1 MTGKL
6 SLALIGAGGMGKRW
20 AHAMKQ
26 VHGVAVRAIVD
37 VDSTRAKELANNFKN
52 CESLDDWHDILAR
65 QDIDAVVVVT
75 PHRFLAPISQSFL
88 RSGKHVLAE
97 KPGGVTSAEIKQ
109 ALALAQKHRVRYM
122 VGFNHRFHPSFLL
135 ARKFIEQG
143 KIGELMFI
151 RSRYGFGG
159 REGYQKE
166 WRMHKKFSG
175 GGELIDQGVHMID
188 MVRSFLG
195 NIISV
200 SGFAEN
206 LYWNAGVED
215 NAMLVLRNKKK
226 QLASIHV
233 SWSNWKPIHNFEI
246 YGTKGYISIDGLGKK
261 YGGTEKVILGKRNE
275 KDPDHP
281 TECEFI
287 CNPDADNSLVKELQE
302 FISAIKDKRDSIPS
316 AVDGYESL
324 KIVEKIYVQK

>member
-1 MTGKL
+1 MIGKI

-26 VHGVAVRAIVD
+26 VRGVAVRAIVD
-37 VDSTRAKELANNFKN
+37 VDSARAKTLANNFKN
-52 CESLDDWHDILAR
+52 CESLGDWHSILLR
-65 QDIDAVVVVT
+65 SDIDAVVVVT
-75 PHRFLAPISQSFL
+75 PHNFLTPVSRAFL
-88 RSGKHVLAE
+88 RNGKHVLSE
-97 KPGGVTSAEIKQ
+97 KPGGVNSVKVKQ
-109 ALALAQKHRVRYM
+109 AVALAKKHGVRYM
-122 VGFNHRFHPSFLL
+122 VGFNHRFHPSFIL
-135 ARKFIEQG
+135 ARKFIEQE

-151 RSRYGFGG
+151 RARYGFGG
-159 REGYQKE
+159 RAGYQKE

-195 NIISV
+195 DITSV
-200 SGFAEN
+200 VGFAEN
-206 LYWNAGVED
+206 LFWNAGVED
-215 NAMLVLRNKKK
+215 NAMLILRNKKQ

-246 YGTKGYISIDGLGKK
+246 YGTKGYIHIEGLGKK
-261 YGGTEKVILGKRNE
+261 YGGTEKVIWGRRNE

-281 TECEFI
+281 TEREFI

-302 FISAIKDKRDSIPS
+302 FIGAIKEKRNPVPS
-316 AVDGYESL
+316 AMDGYEAL
-324 KIVEKIYVQK
+324 KIVEKIYEHK

>member
-20 AHAMKQ
+20 AHAMKHVQ
-26 VHGVAVRAIVD
+26 GVVVRAVVD
-37 VDSTRAKELANNFKN
+37 VDSTRAKAFANNFKN
-52 CESLDDWHDILAR
+52 CESLGDWRDILLR

-88 RSGKHVLAE
+88 RRGKHVLSE
-97 KPGGVTSAEIKQ
+97 KPGGVKSAEIKQ
-109 ALALAQKHRVRYM
+109 AVALAKKHRVRYM
-122 VGFNHRFHPSFLL
+122 VGFNHRFHSSFLL

-151 RSRYGFGG
+151 RARYGFGG
-159 REGYQKE
+159 RTGYQKE

-188 MVRSFLG
+188 MVRSFFG
-195 NIISV
+195 DITSV

-246 YGTKGYISIDGLGKK
+246 FGTKGYINIEGLGKK

-281 TECEFI
+281 TEREFI
-287 CNPDADNSLVKELQE
+287 CNPDADISLIKELQE
-302 FISAIKDKRDSIPS
+302 FISAIKEKRNPVPS
-316 AVDGYESL
+316 AVDGYEAL
-324 KIVEKIYVQK
+324 KIVEKIYGKK